1 MPQGDRVP
9 IAGTFHGLLVAR
21 RRDSI
26 RRRPMNPERLRL
38 SVEVR
43 TGSEFDENSGTIKRL
58 TQAEWL
64 KRQARLWEKFG
75 GPCDVRT
82 WDQVSEAEMRQL
94 GMPPKTDA
102 SKPPKG
108 R

>member
-1 MPQGDRVP
+1 M
-9 IAGTFHGLLVAR
+9 
-21 RRDSI
+21 
-26 RRRPMNPERLRL
+26 

-43 TGSEFDENSGTIKRL
+43 TGSEFDENTGTIKRL

-64 KRQARLWEKFG
+64 KRQARLWKEFG

-82 WDQVSEAEMRQL
+82 WDQVSDAEKQQL
-94 GMPPKTDA
+94 RHAPKT
-102 SKPPKG
+102 